1 MIELYN
7 NNTNLS
13 WNSLQEIQ
21 SKVKGHI
28 GEILWQSESKVNIL
42 QEKTNDQIKRNN
54 TSISNL
60 EEEIHK
66 LEEEIIQI
74 EEKLKSD
81 HDANLIKAL
90 NKLKAIREKKYKEYI
105 KVETAQEDM
114 KNQERLLSWYLSLK
128 KSKEIRKTLLTLPT
142 EIAPKIK
149 INTLLWE
156 YELTKWNKLEITDPI
171 AEIESSIKIRI
182 NEYLKWKIIDTQ
194 TEDNKLDLINEFKD
208 SLSKQILQVF
218 INPFSNWESYDIE
231 TIKYYIESI
240 KWCINNSK
248 NPIIDLINTHEKTI
262 TELNE
267 TQTILNEFSNG
278 IPDMETT
285 NPITNHN
292 STDIH
297 ALLEQSINKKTTVIW
312 SIWSLGMGKIFSV
325 FSQISEFLL
334 DKPLT
339 EEKRQNLNRI
349 RFAALR
355 NIIWENEKIDPIEY
369 DLILGQLKN
378 RHEKYNEISKD
389 IKRIINRRKN
399 LEWKSEKIKWS
410 ATELKDLISEKEKIQ
425 REIQDLQHKKEE
437 MDNLK
442 EGITTSLKIEHI
454 KEIFESVFETNIPVN
469 VFRSIYKK
477 QYINNDLNLFKDM
490 IKKFVDHIKKQ
501 QKAKIQQNDEE
512 AQNNI
517 LMTVTKR
524 LSSLIH
530 YLKNLAN
537 RPDTSNISPKLNLTY
552 KEIIKLIAIKKIFEC
567 TTLSPDKKLKYSDI
581 IEYNTKTKNFSIKC
595 ENTNDIGILREIF
608 WKEHL
613 EIKNSNTPNK
623 AWDKKESDN
632 LTEDFVE
639 ILEKY
644 YIIENQ
650 KELTDQ
656 INEFCKNW
664 NYKNALKNLLK
675 NRNKLKSPTKV
686 SRHARTIWIWKTWR
700 RLLFIQSW
708 EKHKNYTLKWLYSND
723 NNSKQLSK
731 SK

>member
-1 MIELYN
+1 MIKETNSSNFTRTIAWNLNLEDGAMIELY

-28 GEILWQSESKVNIL
+28 GEILWQNESKVNIL
-42 QEKTNDQIKRNN
+42 QEKTNDQIKQNN

-66 LEEEIIQI
+66 LEEEIIQV

-114 KNQERLLSWYLSLK
+114 KNQKKLLSWYLSLK

-182 NEYLKWKIIDTQ
+182 EEYLKWKIIYTQ
-194 TEDNKLDLINEFKD
+194 TENNKLDLINEFKD

-248 NPIIDLINTHEKTI
+248 NPIIDLINTHKKTI

-267 TQTILNEFSNG
+267 AQTILNEFSND
-278 IPDMETT
+278 IPNIETT
-285 NPITNHN
+285 NPITNHD

-297 ALLEQSINKKTTVIW
+297 ALLEQSINKKITAIW
-312 SIWSLGMGKIFSV
+312 SIWSLGMSEFFSV

-334 DKPLT
+334 NKPLT
-339 EEKRQNLNRI
+339 EEKRQKLNRI

-369 DLILGQLKN
+369 DLILKQLEN
-378 RHEKYNEISKD
+378 RHEKYNEISKE
-389 IKRIINRRKN
+389 IKRVIILREK
-399 LEWKSEKIKWS
+399 LGWKDEKIKWS
-410 ATELKDLISEKEKIQ
+410 ATKLIGLISEKEKIWQ
-425 REIQDLQHKKEE
+425 KIQDLQHKKEE

-477 QYINNDLNLFKDM
+477 QYINNDLNLLKDM
-490 IKKFVDHIKKQ
+490 TKKFVDHIKKQ
-501 QKAKIQQNDEE
+501 QKAKIQQNNEE

-530 YLKNLAN
+530 YLKN
-537 RPDTSNISPKLNLTY
+537 
-552 KEIIKLIAIKKIFEC
+552 
-567 TTLSPDKKLKYSDI
+567 
-581 IEYNTKTKNFSIKC
+581 
-595 ENTNDIGILREIF
+595 
-608 WKEHL
+608 
-613 EIKNSNTPNK
+613 
-623 AWDKKESDN
+623 
-632 LTEDFVE
+632 
-639 ILEKY
+639 
-644 YIIENQ
+644 
-650 KELTDQ
+650 
-656 INEFCKNW
+656 
-664 NYKNALKNLLK
+664 
-675 NRNKLKSPTKV
+675 
-686 SRHARTIWIWKTWR
+686 
-700 RLLFIQSW
+700 
-708 EKHKNYTLKWLYSND
+708 
-723 NNSKQLSK
+723 
-731 SK
+731 